1 MMNSAILLNRG
12 ASFYLFVIISAIITT
27 ITALR
32 TKDYEVKEELNNN

>member
-27 ITALR
+27 ITALK
-32 TKDYEVKEELNNN
+32 TKNYEVKEELNNN